1 MADGAPRQ
9 NPADR
14 RQARVFRSV
23 RIGRKDRRASPAP
36 PALRALN
43 MAPTRAR
50 ARAEGPLFVEFPGF
64 SPRPEPSGD
73 VKECSHT
80 VYRLHTKKPLPW
92 RVTGARV
99 VRHVERPRVRSKNV
113 YIAEPAPELQP
124 MCCARLAPRAERSA
138 WSWTSTLEKWC
149 DLQRSH
155 LSCIQ
160 NGRSTDYGLPEADR
174 GSRRLHLQRL
184 RL

>member
-1 MADGAPRQ
+1 M
-9 NPADR
+9 
-14 RQARVFRSV
+14 V
-23 RIGRKDRRASPAP
+23 RHATLSASCANS
-36 PALRALN
+36 AAALN
-43 MAPTRAR
+43 NPPTRAR
-50 ARAEGPLFVEFPGF
+50 ARERLLFVEFRGF
-64 SPRPEPSGD
+64 RRARSPQGMLR
-73 VKECSHT
+73 ECSDSAH
-80 VYRLHTKKPLPW
+80 RLHSKKPLPW
-92 RVTGARV
+92 RVTDTYVA
-99 VRHVERPRVRSKNV
+99 RHVGRPRVRSKNV